1 MAKIFNPTKSPFG
14 VRLPGNAKAF
24 IRPGETVDLE
34 LDADQLAKLE
44 RRGCVT
50 QNALQKMSEKEIQ
63 VSDTFAHEFIA
74 DLNRLQSQSVKS
86 DNEGVLTNGQ
96 SLDLAFLSDDELRV
110 MAKAKGLKLHHKTG
124 RAKLIEALEL

>member
-1 MAKIFNPTKSPFG
+1 MAKIFNPTKTPFG
-14 VRLPGNAKAF
+14 VRLPGNVKSF

-34 LDADQLAKLE
+34 LDADQLAKLKK
-44 RRGCVT
+44 RGCEV
-50 QNALQKMSEKEIQ
+50 SEKVTQ

-74 DLNRLQSQSVKS
+74 DLNRLQGQS
-86 DNEGVLTNGQ
+86 DNDDTIQDAMVDQIASLT
-96 SLDLAFLSDDELRV
+96 DDELRV